1 MSELDRR
8 TFADVSRIPG
18 WGADLDPANRP
29 AVPKERHPPRLEGL
43 HWQDP
48 PEPQAS
54 NVEILWSN
62 ERPKMA
68 PVYGTRCPPRGVSGW
83 IRRRAFRHSE
93 NNLRHWLMLLA
104 ADRVDVVENL
114 FRDSRRNAPRVH
126 SLAMLGIGV
135 LVAWWLVRRG

>member
-18 WGADLDPANRP
+18 WGVDLDPADRP
-29 AVPKERHPPRLEGL
+29 AVPKERRPPRLEGL

-48 PEPQAS
+48 PEAQAS
-54 NVEILWSN
+54 EVEILWSN
-62 ERPKMA
+62 ERPKMP

-104 ADRVDVVENL
+104 ADRVDVVEGL
-114 FRDSRRNAPRVH
+114 FRDSRRNAPRLH
-126 SLAMLGIGV
+126 SLAVLGVGV
-135 LVAWWLVRRG
+135 LAAWLLVRRR